1 MCIKALL
8 VSPTYKVTTV
18 CRSQAIN
25 TDPVMQA
32 MFMPWVKLHAFQRL
46 RPSARASNKCQDHQP
61 FLQPDQLSAQQ
72 LVELYQTC
80 YLTTPET
87 QKQALQLLVN
97 MPWTDEV
104 YDALCEV
111 FTDLIQQPE
120 LCKELLLSEGCGN
133 MCGMQVWHVMPCLSV
148 CMCD

>member
-1 MCIKALL
+1 MTANVSQPNQKCFLLLQIEAVADACI
-8 VSPTYKVTTV
+8 
-18 CRSQAIN
+18 Q
-25 TDPVMQA
+25 
-32 MFMPWVKLHAFQRL
+32 F
-46 RPSARASNKCQDHQP
+46 

-111 FTDLIQQPE
+111 FTELIQQPK

-133 MCGMQVWHVMPCLSV
+133 MCGMQVRAGHVCLSACLSV
-148 CMCD
+148 CLSYVGLAGCAAYGGC